1 MEFFLDTEVTTVGIN
16 WKKNCHSSKEAP
28 LCRQSN
34 TYQEFIFGEYLP
46 SNKYPDVIL
55 LFSGNH
61 DKARAGLDKVR
72 GDMEYLKMLIKK
84 YVAKRTKVFWF
95 SNWFSKLAE
104 NSQQKRDKYWKNL
117 RYDEKWKTNPYIERL
132 HFELFD
138 VLRTEY
144 KGTGGNVF

>member
-1 MEFFLDTEVTTVGIN
+1 M
-16 WKKNCHSSKEAP
+16 
-28 LCRQSN
+28 
-34 TYQEFIFGEYLP
+34 
-46 SNKYPDVIL
+46 IL

-95 SNWFSKLAE
+95 SKIAE

-132 HFELFD
+132 NFELFD

-144 KGTGGNVF
+144 KETGGNILPFFDIYNMSLGVLDWAVDGMHRKPRWYDVVVSNWIQTFCET